1 MMNFHLQFDCN
12 RQPSQQHV
20 RVQGVQ
26 EQDANFSGQTSLR
39 SKASLPG
46 THGYEHR
53 AKNDG
58 LLKKARCCNKMMFP
72 CDKRNSPSSVNHGN
86 EIYGICMLC
95 L

>member
-1 MMNFHLQFDCN
+1 
-12 RQPSQQHV
+12 
-20 RVQGVQ
+20 VQGLQ

-58 LLKKARCCNKMMFP
+58 LLKKARSCNKMVFP
-72 CDKRNSPSSVNHGN
+72 CDQLNSLSSVLHGN
-86 EIYGICMLC
+86 KIYGI
-95 L
+95 